1 MTKTDLFRQKLQ
13 VSPLHQYM
21 PQYMGDNDWPSAS
34 QFMLSHFTSLLRN
47 PNKRLYSHF
56 TCATDKE
63 QTKFVL
69 SALQD
74 FIIKQ
79 NLAASGL
86 I

>member
-1 MTKTDLFRQKLQ
+1 MHTDLFKNKLRI
-13 VSPLHQYM
+13 SPLNHYM
-21 PQYMGDNDWPSAS
+21 PNYMGDNDFQSAS
-34 QFMLSHFTSLLRN
+34 NFMLHHFTSLLRN

-63 QTKFVL
+63 QTRFVL

>member
-1 MTKTDLFRQKLQ
+1 
-13 VSPLHQYM
+13 M
-21 PQYMGDNDWPSAS
+21 PAYEGPSDYGSAS
-34 QFMLSHFTSLLRN
+34 QYMLGHFSALLKN

-63 QTKFVL
+63 QIRFVL

-79 NLAASGL
+79 NLAATVS
-86 I
+86 